1 MKRLLFLAIWACLGL
16 GSLWAQQPEQPEQ
29 SATQIIGRILDK
41 DTHEG
46 VMQVTLQLLR
56 QDSTFVGGVISDEEG
71 NFTLPVDS
79 AGQYILRLTS
89 VGYIPLLKNI
99 RVRQGEQMHLGDIIF
114 QSDAIMLIESSAISN
129 RMGPSRMRLTVL
141 SDT

>member
-1 MKRLLFLAIWACLGL
+1 MWKCLNFFPFATSYQQISTDFLMKRLLFLAIWACLGL
-16 GSLWAQQPEQPEQ
+16 GSIWAQQPEQTP
-29 SATQIIGRILDK
+29 TQISGRILDK

-79 AGQYILRLTS
+79 AGQYILTR
-89 VGYIPLLKNI
+89 
-99 RVRQGEQMHLGDIIF
+99 
-114 QSDAIMLIESSAISN
+114 
-129 RMGPSRMRLTVL
+129 
-141 SDT
+141 